1 MAAIP
6 AEINSFLWKFSQL
19 FYAGINTSLTLNCH
33 DGKLSIGLNADLDP
47 VQQYGYE
54 GQNTSQAFKPS
65 RLRRRQRRR
74 EKQKLVVPTQCDQ
87 NPSQHCGDIATN
99 ELGQDVTRATQP
111 QDISDTTTAVIVPNA
126 EDDFTQISS
135 TTTASTMNETLAS
148 QPPRNFS
155 SETTA
160 SKLIKPESSKDLTR
174 LIELD
179 ADRRMIIERVMEESR
194 TQVEREQEVS
204 FQNFE
209 LSLKNA
215 LNL

>member
-1 MAAIP
+1 M
-6 AEINSFLWKFSQL
+6 EVSQL
-19 FYAGINTSLTLNCH
+19 FYSGINTSLTLNCH

-74 EKQKLVVPTQCDQ
+74 EKQKLVVPTQYDQ
-87 NPSQHCGDIATN
+87 NPSQHCDDIATN
-99 ELGQDVTRATQP
+99 ELGQDVTRATQS
-111 QDISDTTTAVIVPNA
+111 QDISDTTTTVIVPNA

-135 TTTASTMNETLAS
+135 TTTTTTMNETLAS
-148 QPPRNFS
+148 QPPSNFS
-155 SETTA
+155 SETT
-160 SKLIKPESSKDLTR
+160 ESSQDLTR

-179 ADRRMIIERVMEESR
+179 ADTRMMIERVMEESR
-194 TQVEREQEVS
+194 TQVEREREMS
-204 FQNFE
+204 FQNFQ